1 MSSQE
6 EQVERRK
13 KRDML
18 AQAGMDPYTAV
29 SHATHTNTALLADF
43 TALAEDKTEVTVVGR
58 VMALRL
64 HGGSAFA
71 DVFDGTARLQI
82 FLSKDVVGETLY
94 DLFASAI
101 DAGDFI
107 EATGVP
113 FVTKRETLAVGVNS
127 WRVLTKALQSIPA
140 DSLSVDGPTAGD
152 APPDARHAWLLA
164 NPDMPVTIARV
175 VIDAAAASPGLFCAL
190 LTWEGSRNAPSLS
203 HPTMRDLLTPE
214 LATRNAAPGASSE
227 DVARSR
233 KRRGRR
239 R

>member
-140 DSLSVDGPTAGD
+140 EHFGIKDEETKFRKRYLDILMD
-152 APPDARHAWLLA
+152 EELR
-164 NPDMPVTIARV
+164 
-175 VIDAAAASPGLFCAL
+175 
-190 LTWEGSRNAPSLS
+190 
-203 HPTMRDLLTPE
+203 TMFVRKAHFWDV
-214 LATRNAAPGASSE
+214 TRNFMKSHGFLEVETPTIEVTTGGAEASLHG
-227 DVARSR
+227 DHGA
-233 KRRGRR
+233 
-239 R
+239 